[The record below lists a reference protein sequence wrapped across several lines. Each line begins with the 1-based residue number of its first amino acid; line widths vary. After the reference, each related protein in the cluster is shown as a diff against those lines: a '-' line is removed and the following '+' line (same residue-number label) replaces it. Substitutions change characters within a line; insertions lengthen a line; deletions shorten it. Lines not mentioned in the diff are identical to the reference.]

1 MNEAEPYRRFRL
13 HDDNVGRGAASDR
26 VEKYAL
32 RIFCLARC
40 IAQEL
45 TTGAHSC
52 RWSDPASGQEV
63 AVKIV
68 PKRLDHLALQEV
80 QALQEVKRAGVS
92 RVANLLDHLNG
103 LDGSMHL
110 VLEYDPGCCNSC
122 CNLFTRRCNLDFCCR
137 LVDGFD
143 LYQYSEWRNET
154 SSFSNV
160 EGKMLT
166 IAVQLTEASNLSC
179 WLVP

>member
-13 HDDNVGRGAASDR
+13 HDDNVGRRAASDR

-68 PKRLDHLALQEV
+68 PKRLDHLAMQEV

-110 VLEYDPGCCNSC
+110 VLEYDPGCCN
-122 CNLFTRRCNLDFCCR
+122 LFTRRCNLDFCCR
-137 LVDGFD
+137 FVDGFD